1 MGSARNLNWRPG
13 DLVPVAE
20 RLRNLQIWRMSVL
33 VGAVLAAA
41 SFRQLSIVDRAP
53 VVVGTLIFVAVGFA
67 LTRLSTRTNRAGRA
81 LLRALLLGDAVAV
94 VALSLGISG
103 PNSPLR
109 YLLILQVVEVSLLAS
124 FRTGLKLAAWQ
135 SMLISSMYVIGPVV
149 APHLSTTHLAP
160 TDRLD
165 LQVLVAMTWVAAITT
180 AWLAAANE
188 RELRRRRY
196 DLERLARFHED
207 IEHAST
213 SEAAAGVFVELA
225 ADELD
230 ATRAV
235 VLMPSTDSDVLQVL
249 AAHGLALDETPIND
263 SADSLINEATRSAR
277 TLLVTGLDARRDH
290 ALTAL
295 LPHASNLAVLPLR
308 TERGKGVLVVEYG
321 PVRASRVER
330 RVVSMLE
337 RYRDELGARL
347 SQLWLID
354 SLRQA
359 ATIDPLTGVANRAR
373 LRESLRELTQHATR
387 TGQPLSLLM
396 LDVDHFKRV
405 NDTHGHAA
413 GDDVLRQVASVLKGT
428 VRPYDVVARYGGEE
442 FVVILP
448 GAELHDAIVVAE
460 RVRSALPAATVPY
473 SVTASFGATRFD
485 PAVDDVDNV
494 IKRADALL
502 YDAKR
507 GGRNRIVASDV
518 APAAPLLPLP
528 APQPD
533 APRAV
538 APPRSPLSPP

>member
-1 MGSARNLNWRPG
+1 MSGTRSLNWRPG
-13 DLVPVAE
+13 DLVPIAE

-33 VGAVLAAA
+33 VVAVLAAA
-41 SFRQLSIVDRAP
+41 CFRQLSVVDRTA
-53 VVVGTLIFVAVGFA
+53 VVTGTLIFVAVGFG
-67 LTRLSTRTNRAGRA
+67 LTRLSMRTNRAGRA
-81 LLRALLLGDAVAV
+81 LLRILLLGDAVAV

-103 PNSPLR
+103 PHSPLR

-135 SMLISSMYVIGPVV
+135 SMLISSLYVIGPVV
-149 APHLSTTHLAP
+149 APHLSTTRLAP

-165 LQVLVAMTWVAAITT
+165 LQVLVAMTWIAAITT

-207 IEHAST
+207 IEHAET
-213 SEAAAGVFVELA
+213 SEAAAAVFAELA

-230 ATRAV
+230 ATRSV
-235 VLMPSTDSDVLQVL
+235 VLVPSDAGDALHVL
-249 AAHGLALDETPIND
+249 AAHGLTLDGSGIANG
-263 SADSLINEATRSAR
+263 ADSLINEAMTSTR
-277 TLLVTGLDARRDH
+277 TLLVTGTDARRDL
-290 ALTAL
+290 ALAAL
-295 LPHASNLAVLPLR
+295 LPRASNLAVLPLR

-321 PVRASRVER
+321 HVRASRVER

-373 LRESLRELTQHATR
+373 LRQSLRELTQHATR

-428 VRPYDVVARYGGEE
+428 VRPYDIVARYGGEE

-448 GAELHDAIVVAE
+448 GAELSDATIVAE
-460 RVRSALPAATVPY
+460 RVRAALPAATEPY

-507 GGRNRIVASDV
+507 GGRNRVVAASGTL
-518 APAAPLLPLP
+518 ANQSLPLP
-528 APQPD
+528 APQ
-533 APRAV
+533 AGAV
-538 APPRSPLSPP
+538 RPPAPPPTLPPR